1 MPVCYLSGQRTLDRG
16 ITSVEER
23 NFFIGGLEISDG
35 YASLPS
41 GPELGIRLNE
51 KVAAAH
57 PYDEVLQRRAGVDT
71 SVADWAYTTTR
82 GSQLP
87 GQCQNPRRL
96 KDTRQHFFTASVTV
110 QVFRGE

>member
-1 MPVCYLSGQRTLDRG
+1 M
-16 ITSVEER
+16 EER

-57 PYDEVLQRRAGVDT
+57 PYDEVLQRRRGGGHQRSGLGLHYDPRLAT
-71 SVADWAYTTTR
+71 SGPVSKSPTTKRHAPTLLHR
-82 GSQLP
+82 ERDGP
-87 GQCQNPRRL
+87 GFPRRIERACVRCHL
-96 KDTRQHFFTASVTV
+96 
-110 QVFRGE
+110 